1 MLETFM
7 STRFANQRIVQET
20 SSSLRYLEDLKS
32 SNNSPTTKFGTS
44 TERIFHDKS
53 IALEQTIQII
63 D

>member
-7 STRFANQRIVQET
+7 STRFANQRIDQET
-20 SSSLRYLEDLKS
+20 FQVSYLEDLKS

>member
-7 STRFANQRIVQET
+7 STRFANQRIDQDTFQV
-20 SSSLRYLEDLKS
+20 SYLEDLKS